1 MDSDLE
7 ITDKEHVNGQSSS
20 VVREVPDEALL
31 QEMDGLE
38 AFTPPRHSDGLVGWT
53 MFDTP
58 SAQDDTVV
66 ALLPKDKIGKAP
78 NRGLVR
84 IEREGDGRTYW
95 GQCRRDRSRS
105 RTGCAATLR

>member
-1 MDSDLE
+1 MNTDKFGRERATDSDLK
-7 ITDKEHVNGQSSS
+7 ITDKERVNGQSSS

-58 SAQDDTVV
+58 SAQDDIP
-66 ALLPKDKIGKAP
+66 LS
-78 NRGLVR
+78 RC
-84 IEREGDGRTYW
+84 
-95 GQCRRDRSRS
+95 CRRTR
-105 RTGCAATLR
+105 